1 MKIRYLLLLF
11 FIPIT
16 QLFSQNLSVQGT
28 IVNKSTGTSIPNA
41 NVSLTHLPDS
51 VVKRKVA
58 STNGH
63 FIFEDLKKGRYIL
76 KISFIGMGAYSRR
89 FELVDKPLNFGKI
102 ALEDK
107 EINLD
112 EIEITAQAPVATV
125 KEDTT
130 EYHAGSFKTNP
141 DANAEDLVTKVP
153 GVTVQEGKVKAQG
166 EDVKQVLVDGRPFFG
181 SDPTAALRNL
191 PAEIIDKIQVFDQQ
205 SEQSR
210 FTGFDDGNRS
220 KTVNLVTRQDRRNGQ
235 FGKLFAGYGASE
247 EYKAGGNLNLFNGDQ
262 RTTLLLMSN
271 NVNEQNF
278 AIEDLLG
285 SFGGG
290 SGAMRF
296 GGGGGT
302 QIIGS
307 LLGSGLGGRVGEFVG
322 RMGGGGG
329 DLMSFR
335 VTPRGGITTTHA
347 LGLNY
352 SDKWGEA
359 VEVSGNYFFNYGD
372 NASKASLFR
381 QYIIG
386 SPLTQTYNELEDA
399 ASTNMNHR
407 LNMRIEW
414 KFDTLNSLFIR
425 PRFSAQN
432 SEGNSIV
439 NGKTNMGST
448 IANESDIKR
457 ASDLNGL
464 SFNNELLFRHRFET
478 RGRTFSVSVNTD
490 YAHNDGNASLL
501 SKYFVYGM
509 QPTKD
514 SLDQRADLLKN
525 TVGFGGNVSYTE
537 PFSTQS
543 YLQVSYNAS
552 NSKSESDKKTFDY
565 VLATGRYDLMDTT
578 LSNTYD
584 NRYFTQSVGSDY
596 RYQDDALNFS
606 LGVSYQIA
614 SLTGSQQFPYAADI
628 DHKFYNVLP
637 NAMLRW
643 KISQDKNMWL
653 NYRTRTNS
661 PSIDQ
666 LQNVID
672 NSNPLQLR
680 TGNPSLRQDF
690 QHSFNMRYSATN
702 FMNFTYFFAML
713 GGSFTQNAIVNNTIL
728 AANDTTI
735 NGIALVR
742 GSQLTRP
749 VNIDGAYSLR
759 SVLTYGMPIGWMK
772 SNFNFT
778 TFGNLSRTPG
788 MVNNETNY
796 STTPSLGVSLV
807 LASNISPEIDFTVSS
822 LTTFSWVRNSIQKT
836 ADNDYV
842 LQNSRIRANW
852 IIWKGIVLSSDVTHQ
867 YSSGLSQGYEQNFI
881 LWNAGI
887 AKKFFANDAGELRFS
902 VFDIL
907 KQNQNTNRSTTDLY
921 IEDTQTDVL
930 KQYFLLSFT
939 YTLRNFS
946 N

>member
-16 QLFSQNLSVQGT
+16 QLFSQNLNVQGT
-28 IVNKSTGTSIPNA
+28 ITNKNTGSIIPNA

-51 VVKRKVA
+51 SIKRKVA
-58 STNGH
+58 SVNGN
-63 FIFEDLKKGRYIL
+63 FLFEDVRKGRYIL
-76 KISFIGMGAYSRR
+76 RISFIGMGTYTRR
-89 FELVDKPLNFGKI
+89 FEVGEKSINFGKI
-102 ALEDK
+102 ALEEK

-112 EIEITAQAPVATV
+112 ELEITAQAPVATV

-130 EYHAGSFKTNP
+130 EYNAGSFKTNP

-191 PAEIIDKIQVFDQQ
+191 PADVIDKIQVFDQQ

-235 FGKLFAGYGASE
+235 FGKMYAGYGANS
-247 EYKAGGNLNLFNGDQ
+247 EYKAGGNLNLFSGDQ
-262 RTTLLLMSN
+262 RITLLLLSN

-290 SGAMRF
+290 SGASRF
-296 GGGGGT
+296 GGGAGMQVIGG
-302 QIIGS
+302 
-307 LLGSGLGGRVGEFVG
+307 LLGSGIGGRVGEFVG
-322 RMGGGGG
+322 RMGGGG
-329 DLMSFR
+329 DMMNFR

-347 LGLNY
+347 VGLNY
-352 SDKWGEA
+352 SDKWGESA
-359 VEVSGNYFFNYGD
+359 EVSGNYFFNYGD
-372 NASKASLFR
+372 NDAKSSIFR
-381 QYIIG
+381 QYI
-386 SPLTQTYNELEDA
+386 LTGANSQTYDELEDA
-399 ASTNMNHR
+399 ASTSMNHR

-432 SEGNSIV
+432 SEGRSIV
-439 NGKTNMGST
+439 ESKTNVGSAL
-448 IANESDIKR
+448 ANASDIKR
-457 ASDLNGL
+457 SSDLSGL
-464 SFNNELLFRHRFET
+464 TFANELLYRHKFET
-478 RGRTFSVSVNTD
+478 RGRTFSISATTD
-490 YAHNDGNASLL
+490 YSHNDGEANLL
-501 SKYFVYGM
+501 SKYSVYSM
-509 QPTKD
+509 KTVTD

-525 TVGFGGNVSYTE
+525 TVGLSGNVSYTE
-537 PFSTQS
+537 PFSNQS
-543 YLQVSYNAS
+543 YLQLSYNAS
-552 NSKSESDKKTFDY
+552 NSRSESDKKTFDY
-565 VLATGRYDLMDTT
+565 ALATGRYDLMDTT

-584 NRYFTQSVGSDY
+584 NRYFTQAVGTY
-596 RYQDDALNFS
+596 FRYQDSTMNLSFGA
-606 LGVSYQIA
+606 SYQLA
-614 SLTGSQQFPYAADI
+614 SLTGTQQFPYNADI
-628 DHKFYNVLP
+628 DHSFNDILP

-643 KISQDKNMWL
+643 KISQDKNLWL

-666 LQNVID
+666 LQNVVD

-680 TGNPSLRQDF
+680 AGNPTLKQDY
-690 QHSFNMRYSATN
+690 QHNLNARYSAAS

-713 GGSFTQNAIVNNTIL
+713 GGSFTSNAIANNTIF
-728 AANDTTI
+728 AASDTTI
-735 NGIALVR
+735 DGIELIR

-749 VNIDGAYSLR
+749 VNIDGAYSVR
-759 SVLTYGMPIGWMK
+759 SVLTYGMPVSWLK
-772 SNFNFT
+772 SNVNFT

-788 MVNNETNY
+788 MINNEVNY
-796 STTPSLGVSLV
+796 TTTPSLGISLV

-822 LTTFSWVRNSIQKT
+822 LTTLSYVRNSIQT
-836 ADNDYV
+836 QSDNDYT
-842 LQNSRIRANW
+842 LQNSRIRLNW
-852 IIWKGIVLSSDVTHQ
+852 IIWKGIVFTSDVTHQ
-867 YSSGLSQGYEQNFI
+867 YSSGLSEGYEQNFV

-887 AKKFFANDAGELRFS
+887 AKKFFANDAGELRFTI
-902 VFDIL
+902 FDIL
-907 KQNQNTNRSTTDLY
+907 DQNQSTQRNATELY
-921 IEDTQTDVL
+921 IEDTQSDVL
-930 KQYFLLSFT
+930 QRYFLLSFT
-939 YTLRNFS
+939 YTLRNFT